1 MGILGYTKSG
11 MEPRKIVPYKENKKY
26 WILGLASQLL
36 PLWVLCVKIAT
47 YNREASKKCN
57 GRPWETFFFLSKTRF
72 QMDEIIKINYDVTY
86 TYEYICNFENLLLI
100 WLNFELATQI
110 ATEQLTEQLKRV
122 TAIAS
127 QSDFAQCENE

>member
-1 MGILGYTKSG
+1 
-11 MEPRKIVPYKENKKY
+11 
-26 WILGLASQLL
+26 
-36 PLWVLCVKIAT
+36 
-47 YNREASKKCN
+47 
-57 GRPWETFFFLSKTRF
+57 
-72 QMDEIIKINYDVTY
+72 MDEIIKINYDVTY